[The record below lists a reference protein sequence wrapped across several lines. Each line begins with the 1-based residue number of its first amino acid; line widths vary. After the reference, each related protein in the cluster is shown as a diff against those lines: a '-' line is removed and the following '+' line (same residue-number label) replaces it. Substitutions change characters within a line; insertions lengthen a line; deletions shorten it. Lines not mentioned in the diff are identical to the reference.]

1 MQKLIQ
7 CQKMQKGNHRMIWGI
22 IGALPSEI
30 ALLKAQ
36 MVDAKE
42 EIVSGLTYQSG
53 RKRWRCDIMWIIG
66 SIPAWQAAP
75 ATI

>member
-1 MQKLIQ
+1 
-7 CQKMQKGNHRMIWGI
+7 MIWGI
-22 IGALPSEI
+22 IGAMPSEI

-53 RKRWRCDIMWIIG
+53 KSAEKMLFCAAAKSAKSTPLCARKRWRCDIMWII
-66 SIPAWQAAP
+66 
-75 ATI
+75 